1 MSKLKSAARLSLAL
15 VCAGMLSLAGC
26 GAGEAS
32 ADRNAADILQQ
43 ADQQRDQA
51 QSIDDLTPVQKSYD
65 DLAANSGLSKQMQI
79 VIRGRQAQLRQERI
93 SMMVA
98 DLRSQELVVGRDIQ
112 DIRQLAMQAGSAEA
126 SVDALKSYDP
136 GNQVEKLKAQA
147 AQIEGSADQLTW
159 TMPNPT
165 AADPNG
171 SVSLPTLFG
180 AKQEIETLTAQIQKN
195 QADTDAAHKLSAA
208 KGDEAEIYLRR
219 AEGETGDQQVNDAT
233 AASVDRRDAALADAK
248 AATLSNDLDRM
259 KANRDRAADQAT
271 ALEASIK
278 LVNDQIQS
286 DQARWSAI
294 TDQIQAQQKVEQ
306 KLIGDASGSSGI
318 DALAKDLAGR
328 LQDAA
333 GLREKINNELNTVIA
348 QLNATVAQCQQ
359 LRNEWLTDEREKMD
373 DPDVVIWKQA
383 QETLHPMTFGL
394 QVANALETR
403 ATVAAEKLRIDQ
415 LIYHLMSGD
424 QVSAADAAAHF
435 KNLDVTAL
443 KGNVIKVPGLNDLL
457 DSKKTGM
464 ARPKALDDLPQIG
477 PDDLVQSKDD
487 VNKAFQETVDAFDPQ
502 KYGATDSGPAADQ
515 RRNVAL
521 MDGAEANRKWA
532 QFASMMGDTAN
543 AQTHTQAATD
553 LEGQI
558 DPAFAL
564 TASASAEGTSAAT
577 AAPAPAQPAQSRAD
591 HREYFSIQ
599 FDPIFPFFSP
609 MSVDLP
615 DGMWFSDL

>member
-1 MSKLKSAARLSLAL
+1 MIHSESFSMSTLKSVARLSIAL

-26 GAGEAS
+26 GSGEAQ
-32 ADRNAADILQQ
+32 ADRNAADLLQQ
-43 ADQQRDQA
+43 ADRQRAEA
-51 QSIDDLTPVQKSYD
+51 QDIDDLAPIQKSYD
-65 DLAANSGLSKQMQI
+65 DLAGNHDLSKQMQI

-93 SMMVA
+93 SIMVA
-98 DLRSQELVVGRDIQ
+98 DLRSQELIIGRDIQ

-136 GNQVEKLKAQA
+136 ANQVEKLKAQA
-147 AQIEGSADQLTW
+147 AQIQGSADQLTW
-159 TMPNPT
+159 TMANPT

-180 AKQEIETLTAQIQKN
+180 SKQEIETLDAKIQQN
-195 QADTDAAHKLSAA
+195 QADTDSAHKLSAA

-219 AEGETGDQQVNDAT
+219 AEGETGDQQVEDAT
-233 AASVDRRDAALADAK
+233 KAAVDRRDAAIADAK
-248 AATLSNDLDRM
+248 GATLSNDLDRM
-259 KANRDRAADQAT
+259 KANRARAADQQT
-271 ALEASIK
+271 ALEASVK

-286 DQARWSAI
+286 DQARWTGI
-294 TDQIQAQQKVEQ
+294 NDQILAQQKVEQ
-306 KLIGDASGSSGI
+306 TLIGDASGLSGI

-333 GLREKINNELNTVIA
+333 GLREKINSELNTVIA
-348 QLNATVAQCQQ
+348 QLNATVMQCQQ
-359 LRNEWLTDEREKMD
+359 LRNEWLTDVREKQD
-373 DPDVVIWKQA
+373 DPDATIWKQA
-383 QETLHPMTFGL
+383 EETLHPMTFGM
-394 QVANALETR
+394 QVAAALETR

-424 QVSAADAAAHF
+424 QIPVSEAATHF

-443 KGNVIKVPGLNDLL
+443 KGNVIQIPGLNDLL

-477 PDDLVQSKDD
+477 PDDLAQSKDD

-502 KYGATDSGPAADQ
+502 KFGATDSGPAADQ

-532 QFASMMGDTAN
+532 QFATMMGDTAD

-564 TASASAEGTSAAT
+564 TASAAAENAPSAN
-577 AAPAPAQPAQSRAD
+577 AAPAPGPAQPVQ
-591 HREYFSIQ
+591 
-599 FDPIFPFFSP
+599 
-609 MSVDLP
+609 
-615 DGMWFSDL
+615 